1 MLAPVVCLVPSYS
14 RESIGKIETVF
25 EQLKT
30 MSKKT
35 NPKINQHRNEVF
47 VFSSAREHDEEK
59 FSRSQKKTRREFG
72 LNGMEM
78 KCGEDFDVFGN
89 CMGNREIK
97 FGLTACQE

>member
-1 MLAPVVCLVPSYS
+1 
-14 RESIGKIETVF
+14 
-25 EQLKT
+25 

-47 VFSSAREHDEEK
+47 VFFSEKEHDGEK
-59 FSRSQKKTRREFG
+59 FSRFAKKTRREFG
-72 LNGMEM
+72 LNGMET